1 MVFPVELTER
11 GAVME
16 HKQSSLAI
24 SRSDYDAV
32 IFDLDGVVTKTAT
45 VHASA
50 WKRLF
55 DEYLAQRA
63 SSRGEDLR
71 PFDRNEDYRRYVDGK
86 PRYDG
91 VSSFLKSRGI
101 DLPYGTPEDDPSKE
115 TVCGLGN
122 RKNQLFH
129 ALLEQE
135 GVEAYGSTIQL
146 IHALKSRGFKSAIV
160 SSSKNCSSVL
170 RAAGIEDLFDTKV
183 DGIDSDRLDLKGKPA
198 PDIFLEAANRLE
210 VDPERAIVVEDAVAG
225 VQAGKRGH
233 FGCVIGVDRTNNFDR
248 LKHEGAHIV
257 VSDLSE
263 IAVAED
269 GQQTM
274 APPQGLPSALE
285 SMGEIERSAQGKRI
299 CVFLDYDGT
308 LTPIVE
314 NPQDAILSNQM
325 RDTVRE
331 LSELCTVAVI
341 SGRDRPDVQNLV
353 GIDSIIYAGS
363 HGFDIASPEG
373 DLSEYQK
380 GEDFLPVLDLAEANL
395 NKRLQGIAG
404 AVVERKKYSI
414 AVHYR
419 KVSGHHVHR
428 VEEVVDQV
436 RSEYPELRKS
446 SGKKIFELQ
455 PNIDWHKGKAV
466 LWLLKILEVDPA
478 HALPLYIGDDTTD
491 EDAFRALRE
500 NGVGIIVTEASQGTA
515 ARYRL
520 RNPGEV
526 REFLTGLASILKG
539 GT

>member
-1 MVFPVELTER
+1 
-11 GAVME
+11 ME
-16 HKQSSLAI
+16 HKHSSLTI

-32 IFDLDGVVTKTAT
+32 IFDLDGVVTKTAR
-45 VHASA
+45 VHAAA

-55 DEYLAQRA
+55 DEYLKKHA

-101 DLPYGTPEDDPSKE
+101 DLPYGTPEDDPGKE

-122 RKNQLFH
+122 RKNRLFH
-129 ALLEQE
+129 ELLEQE
-135 GVEAYGSTIQL
+135 GVEPYDSTIQL
-146 IHALKSRGFKSAIV
+146 IQALKSKGFKAAIV
-160 SSSKNCSSVL
+160 SSSKNCAAVL
-170 RAAGIEDLFDTKV
+170 KAAGIEDLFDTRV
-183 DGIDSDRLDLKGKPA
+183 DGIDADKLNLEGKPA

-225 VQAGKRGH
+225 VQAGRRGH
-233 FGCVIGVDRTNNFDR
+233 FGCVIGVDRTNHVDR
-248 LKHEGAHIV
+248 LKQEGAHIV

-269 GQQTM
+269 GHQTM
-274 APPQGLPSALE
+274 ASSQGLPSALE
-285 SMGEIERSAQGKRI
+285 SMGEIERSAQSRRMF
-299 CVFLDYDGT
+299 VFLDYDGT

-314 NPQDAILSNQM
+314 NPQDAILSDQM
-325 RDTVRE
+325 RDTVRN
-331 LSELCTVAVI
+331 LSTLCTVAVI
-341 SGRDRPDVQNLV
+341 SGRDRTDVQDLV

-373 DLSEYQK
+373 ELSEYQK
-380 GEDFLPVLDLAEANL
+380 GADFLPVLDLAEANL
-395 NKRLQGIAG
+395 KKQLRQIAG

-419 KVSGHHVHR
+419 KASEHHVHQI
-428 VEEVVDQV
+428 EEVVDQV

-455 PNIDWHKGKAV
+455 PNIDWNKGKAV
-466 LWLLKILEVDPA
+466 LWLLEILEADA
-478 HALPLYIGDDTTD
+478 ADALPLYIGDDTTD
-491 EDAFRALRE
+491 EDAFRALRD
-500 NGVGIIVTEASQGTA
+500 NGVGIIVTEASQDTA

-526 REFLTGLASILKG
+526 REFLTALASILKG